1 MDIEINQIKDS
12 AMAAKILDDLA
23 QKDLNET
30 ICRYPTC
37 QEKRVTPGPGRPS
50 TYCDNKEHTAL
61 NNHRA
66 RQFLKTLALNKPPVE
81 SDETDESP
89 SPAVAIHQV
98 ESLRG
103 SVVTGM
109 LQLQSNLERYL
120 GTLKTLAD
128 PDIASAQLQAA
139 TARLDSR
146 LSDMQERLST
156 EISLR
161 LAADASRQAAQEESA
176 SSKDAADLAIKR
188 MEEAEAR
195 TLRIQE
201 ETEQQ
206 LATLREET
214 EQQIASARRDA
225 QHAIEV
231 VEQEAKVT
239 VEQAQAET
247 HQAQRQAQE
256 AEMNSRTQV
265 AAAERLVQEAQKA
278 LEQERAEVQ
287 RLRTDLADTRSQG
300 KADRDQAQNALEQER
315 AEVQRLRTTLA
326 QVQAQANADRDQAQ
340 KALEQERAEVQRL
353 RTDLARIEG
362 QRDQATKRGDQLAAE
377 NDELRKKQVPPTPK
391 QPGKKA

>member
-1 MDIEINQIKDS
+1 MDITQIKDS
-12 AMAAKILDDLA
+12 AVAARILEDLA
-23 QKDLNET
+23 EKDLNET

-37 QEKRVTPGPGRPS
+37 QQPRVAPGTGRPS
-50 TYCDNKEHTAL
+50 AYCDNKEHTAL

-66 RQFLKTLALNKPPVE
+66 RQALKTLALNKPQAE
-81 SDETDESP
+81 AEGTDESS
-89 SPAVAIHQV
+89 SPVMTIHQV

-109 LQLQSNLERYL
+109 MQLQGNLERYL
-120 GTLKTLAD
+120 ETLKTIAD
-128 PDIASAQLQAA
+128 PDIASAQMQAA

-146 LSDMQERLST
+146 LADMQERLST

-161 LAADASRQAAQEESA
+161 LAADASRQAAQEEST
-176 SSKDAADLAIKR
+176 SSKDAADLAIKK

-195 TLRIQE
+195 TLHIQE
-201 ETEQQ
+201 EAAQQ
-206 LATLREET
+206 LATLTEET

-231 VEQEAKVT
+231 VEQEAKAA

-247 HQAQRQAQE
+247 QKAQRQAQE
-256 AEMNSRTQV
+256 AEMNARTQV
-265 AAAERLVQEAQKA
+265 AAAERSVQEAQKT

-287 RLRTDLADTRSQG
+287 RLRSDLADTR
-300 KADRDQAQNALEQER
+300 N
-315 AEVQRLRTTLA
+315 
-326 QVQAQANADRDQAQ
+326 QANTDRDQAQ

-353 RTDLARIEG
+353 RATLAQVQAQANTDRDQAQKALEQERAEVQRLRAELARIEG

-377 NDELRKKQVPPTPK
+377 NDELRKKQVPSTPK
-391 QPGKKA
+391 EQPGKKA

>member
-1 MDIEINQIKDS
+1 MDINQIKDP
-12 AMAAKILDDLA
+12 AVATGILEDLA
-23 QKDLNET
+23 QKDLDET

-37 QEKRVTPGPGRPS
+37 QQPRVAPGAGRPS
-50 TYCDNKEHTAL
+50 AYCDNKEHTAL

-66 RQFLKTLALNKPPVE
+66 RQALKTLALNKPPVE
-81 SDETDESP
+81 AEGADESA
-89 SPAVAIHQV
+89 SPVVAIHQV

-103 SVVTGM
+103 SVVNGM
-109 LQLQSNLERYL
+109 VQLQNNLERYL
-120 GTLKTLAD
+120 ETLKTIAD

-146 LSDMQERLST
+146 LADMQERLST

-161 LAADASRQAAQEESA
+161 LAADASRQAAQEEST
-176 SSKDAADLAIKR
+176 SSKDAADLAINK

-195 TLRIQE
+195 TLYIQE
-201 ETEQQ
+201 EAAQQ
-206 LATLREET
+206 LATLTEET

-231 VEQEAKVT
+231 VEQEAKSA

-287 RLRTDLADTRSQG
+287 RLRADLADTRSQS

-315 AEVQRLRTTLA
+315 AEVQRLRTTLV

-353 RTDLARIEG
+353 RTELARVEG
-362 QRDQATKRGDQLAAE
+362 QRDQTTKRADQLAAE
-377 NDELRKKQVPPTPK
+377 NDELRKKQVPPAPK
-391 QPGKKA
+391 EQPGKKA